1 MPFLTERHTGQSP
14 RRALPAGFSPDLRA
28 LCVAVTYLGIA
39 DLVAAAHA
47 ALQINQEHHYVRLR
61 RTQSH
66 CKAKAFPDGPSV
78 SCQLCY
84 TTYH

>member
-1 MPFLTERHTGQSP
+1 
-14 RRALPAGFSPDLRA
+14 
-28 LCVAVTYLGIA
+28 VTYLGIA